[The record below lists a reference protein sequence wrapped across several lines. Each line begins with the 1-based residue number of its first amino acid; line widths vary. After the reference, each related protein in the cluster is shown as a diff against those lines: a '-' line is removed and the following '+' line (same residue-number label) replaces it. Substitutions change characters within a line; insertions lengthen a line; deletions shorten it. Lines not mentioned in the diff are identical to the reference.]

1 MRLQNKICII
11 TGAAQGIGLA
21 TALKFAREG
30 ATVIV
35 CDLKPGPVDEAVQQ
49 CRALGA
55 QAEGF
60 AVNVTQRDQIDAM
73 VAAQPLEACTPLQ
86 NDATAVKGSIVLVQ
100 RGACAGSCGR
110 VLSLTQVD

>member
-1 MRLQNKICII
+1 MQAAFGGSVAAL
-11 TGAAQGIGLA
+11 TGGKQY
-21 TALKFAREG
+21 
-30 ATVIV
+30 
-35 CDLKPGPVDEAVQQ
+35 
-49 CRALGA
+49 
-55 QAEGF
+55 
-60 AVNVTQRDQIDAM
+60 AM